1 MTLFFPR
8 ALFSASLC
16 CALLFALLSAGCV
29 KSDAPAEW
37 NLGQEGETMYQF
49 LVQLEAA
56 SSGDVETYMAAG
68 QKLLELDPSEPAF
81 LEMADFSM
89 RRGRLEEARTIA
101 RNGLAHF
108 PASLPLTLIISDT
121 YIQQENF
128 TAAADTLL
136 HFRQGNPENQDAMQ
150 ELARVYLVGERYEEF
165 DALLKTVPS
174 SKMTPYLHYV
184 KARSLLNR
192 NQLAEGEREL
202 RRVVKEAPD
211 MIDAWVNLGIALQLQ
226 GKHTASFPMFRK
238 AVNSD
243 PENLGLWLRLIS
255 AQLQANRSDL
265 ALRTLAE
272 APESISLQVEAA
284 MLFVEAKQFTKAREI
299 FLRVRDTPGA
309 PEEVHIY
316 LAALAMENL
325 NNPSEALR
333 ELAVIPPTSP
343 LAERALRW
351 RLQILEE
358 AGRVHESVP
367 IAREFAE
374 GNPNSPEFQVI
385 YAQAAATA
393 GDIQTSTAILRAA
406 QKKWPEDVS
415 VALFLASS
423 LDPVTEKD
431 EAMRLMEFVIQRQPR
446 NAYAL
451 NYVGYMLADE
461 DRDLDRAYELIARA
475 VVEAPEDPH
484 IADSLAWVL
493 YRLGNYDEAWK
504 TIRRSISL
512 GGDHSAIWEHYGDI
526 ALKIGNLREARK
538 GYANALKGQP
548 DNPETLRQKLEG
560 LP

>member
-8 ALFSASLC
+8 ALFFTSLC
-16 CALLFALLSAGCV
+16 CALLFTGCV
-29 KSDAPAEW
+29 KTDAPAEW
-37 NLGQEGETMYQF
+37 NLGREGETMYQF

-56 SSGDVETYMAAG
+56 SSGDVETYIAAG
-68 QKLLELDPSEPAF
+68 QKLLELDPSEAAF

-89 RRGRLEEARTIA
+89 RRGRLEEARAIA
-101 RNGLAHF
+101 GKGLAHF

-121 YIQQENF
+121 YIQQEKF
-128 TAAADTLL
+128 TEAAETLMY
-136 HFRQGNPENQDAMQ
+136 FWRGNPGNQDAMQ
-150 ELARVYLVGERYEEF
+150 ELARVYLVGERYKEF
-165 DALLKTVPS
+165 DTLLKTVPP
-174 SKMTPYLHYV
+174 SKMTPYLRYV

-192 NQLAEGEREL
+192 HQLAEGEREL

-226 GKHTASFPMFRK
+226 GKHAASFPMFRK

-255 AQLQANRSDL
+255 AQLQAKRSDL
-265 ALRTLAE
+265 ARRTLAE
-272 APESISLQVEAA
+272 APDSCSLQMEAA
-284 MLFVEAKQFTKAREI
+284 MLFVEAKLYAQAREI

-385 YAQAAATA
+385 HAQAAAAA
-393 GDIQTSTAILRAA
+393 GDAQTSIAILRAA

-423 LDPVTEKD
+423 LDPATEKD
-431 EAMRLMEFVIQRQPR
+431 EAMRLMEFVIRRQPR

-451 NYVGYMLADE
+451 NYVGYTLADE
-461 DRDLDRAYELIARA
+461 NRDLDRAYDLIARA

-512 GGDHSAIWEHYGDI
+512 GGDHSTIWEHYGDI
-526 ALKIGNLREARK
+526 ALKIGNMREARK

-548 DNPETLRQKLEG
+548 DNPETLRKKLEG